1 MTDLIS
7 LTEFKVY
14 EGISGNT
21 EDIKLNLIIPSV
33 SALVRNYCG
42 KSFNSYYTVNKVEL
56 FSPRYPLDII
66 WPVETPIKEIVSLEV
81 DYDDAGVYEA
91 IPATEYGHDARLDL
105 IRLKGG
111 EKFPVGVNAVRLT
124 YKGGYASIPA
134 DLKLALIDLINYYMK
149 NEHIPEKNHATF
161 TIRHED
167 GKPSFPSH
175 IARVLDLYK
184 DG

>member
-7 LTEFKVY
+7 LTEFKTY

-42 KSFNSYYTVNKVEL
+42 KTFNSYFTTNKIEM
-56 FSPRYPLDII
+56 FSPRYPMDII

-81 DYDDAGVYEA
+81 SNGAGGYVA
-91 IPATEYGHDARLDL
+91 LATSDYGHDARLDL
-105 IRLKGG
+105 IRLTNGKY
-111 EKFPVGVNAVRLT
+111 PVGVNSVRLT
-124 YKGGYASIPA
+124 YKGGYATIPA

-167 GKPSFPSH
+167 GKASFPDH
-175 IARVLDLYK
+175 IRRVLDMYK